1 MSPNQIKELV
11 AQWIDSELERTEQ
24 AKAEGGTNDL
34 EDAEDY
40 KDVYGTLLEE
50 ADEAR
55 QMNQQW
61 RVKDLALELTTR
73 HGLTMEPGSPEFGR
87 LCHELLK
94 GRVELLREEIRR
106 VDGEYRPLG
115 NGHQEA
121 RQAATKPTVP
131 TVTKP
136 FSVVFEK
143 YLSENKERQPRTQS
157 QIRSGFLKFMA
168 AIGGDKPVGEITR
181 EHGRTYKEAMLAKK
195 LGAASVNKYLH
206 GLSHCIEWAKANSY
220 LPQDWPNPIK
230 GLMFSK
236 KVVRKQATKSIPFT
250 DDELATIFGDAEF
263 TGWKTRHPEYYYG
276 LLALLLTAARRE
288 EVYQLD
294 KADVQRHVKT
304 GVWCFNFIDGGDEDK
319 EKTVK
324 NEMSRRVVPLP
335 DLLIELGFLEY
346 VKGVNH
352 KRVFPQLKHERNG
365 YGDAPGKAW
374 ARLVKR
380 LGFKAKGKVL
390 HSLRHGG
397 ITKMGELGVPYAH
410 AVALTGHTGGNS
422 DIHFTDYT
430 HMKTFSLTVMKKSM
444 DVLGESYREML
455 KGLPLICSSQQL
467 KDSEL
472 SRKKESDYV

>member
-1 MSPNQIKELV
+1 MLPNQIKELV

-24 AKAEGGTNDL
+24 AKAESGTHHL
-34 EDAEDY
+34 EEAGDY

-61 RVKDLALELTTR
+61 RVKELALELTAR
-73 HGLTMEPGSPEFGR
+73 HGLQIEPGSPEFGR
-87 LCHELLK
+87 LCYELLK
-94 GRVELLREEIRR
+94 GKVELLREEMRR
-106 VDGEYRPLG
+106 MDGGYR
-115 NGHQEA
+115 EA
-121 RQAATKPTVP
+121 ESGPSEPRQSVVSMVL

-143 YLSENKERQPRTQS
+143 YLAENKERQPRTQS

-168 AIGGDKPVGEITR
+168 AIGGDKPVGDITR
-181 EHGRTYKEAMLAKK
+181 EDGRAYKEVMLAKK

-206 GLSHCIEWAKANSY
+206 GLSHCLEWAKGNGY
-220 LPQDWPNPIK
+220 LAETWVNPIK
-230 GLMFSK
+230 GLMFAK

-250 DDELATIFGDAEF
+250 DDELATIFNDAEF
-263 TGWKTRHPEYYYG
+263 TGWKARHPECYYG

-294 KADVQRHVKT
+294 KADVRQDPKT
-304 GVWCFNFIDGGDEDK
+304 SVWCFHFIDGGDEDK
-319 EKTVK
+319 DKTIK
-324 NEMSRRVVPLP
+324 NEMSRRVVPIP
-335 DLLIELGFLEY
+335 HLLIDVGFLEY
-346 VKGVNH
+346 AKGIDN
-352 KRVFPQLKHERNG
+352 KRLFPQLKHEANG

-374 ARLVKR
+374 SRLVKR

-410 AVALTGHTGGNS
+410 ATALTGHTGGNA
-422 DIHFTDYT
+422 DVHFTDYT
-430 HMKTFSLTVMKKSM
+430 HMKTFNLNVMKQSM

-455 KGLPLICSSQQL
+455 KGL
-467 KDSEL
+467 
-472 SRKKESDYV
+472 V